1 MLYANGDSFTY
12 GTGVDKQNTWPA
24 LLAKELGYEL
34 VNDAVPGGSNH
45 RVVRTTIDFL
55 SKHKPKLVVVAWS
68 SYLRT
73 EWPSSDPNPTAVA
86 NLDYNG
92 QPIIQVQP
100 NYTKYNKKDLHTVEE
115 FYRNAN
121 QEWLIDNYIN
131 QVLLL
136 QNYLKYS
143 TIQYVFVNAL
153 DNYER
158 EFYRSKTKTNLV
170 TGEFLGWPNQCF
182 NQWFD
187 ASQRLPDGHL
197 NEQGH
202 VRLTEMLLNHV
213 KYCWS

>member
-1 MLYANGDSFTY
+1 MLYVNGDSFTF
-12 GTGVDKQNTWPA
+12 GTGIEQQHTWPA
-24 LLAKELGYEL
+24 LLAEHFKFELINE
-34 VNDAVPGGSNH
+34 AVPGGSNY
-45 RVVRTTIDFL
+45 RIIRKTLDFL
-55 SKHKPKLVVVAWS
+55 SKHKPALVIIAWS

-73 EWPSSDPNPTAVA
+73 EFSSQCSYPSLAS

-100 NYTKYNKKDLHTVEE
+100 NYNKYHKDDVKGVES
-115 FYRNAN
+115 FYKNVN
-121 QEWLIDNYIN
+121 QEWLMDNYLN

-136 QNYLKYS
+136 QSYLKYS
-143 TIQYVFVNAL
+143 KILHVFVNAL
-153 DNYER
+153 DNYDR
-158 EFYRSKTKTNLV
+158 EFYRRPKTKLV

-202 VRLTEMLLNHV
+202 VRLTEMLIDHV
-213 KYCWS
+213 KHCRP

>member
-1 MLYANGDSFTY
+1 MLYVNGDSFTF
-12 GTGVDKQNTWPA
+12 GTGVKEQNSWPT
-24 LLAKELGYEL
+24 LLAKNLNFDL
-34 VNDAVPGGSNH
+34 VNEAMPGGSNY
-45 RVVRTTIDFL
+45 RIVRKTLDFL
-55 SKHKPKLVVVAWS
+55 SVHRPQLVVIAWS

-73 EWPSSDPNPTAVA
+73 EFSSQNSCPAGVN

-100 NYTKYNKKDLHTVEE
+100 NYNKYHKHDIGVVES
-115 FYRNAN
+115 FYKTAN
-121 QEWLIDNYIN
+121 QEWLMDNYLN

-136 QNYLKYS
+136 QSYLKCS
-143 TIQYVFVNAL
+143 KIQHVFVNAL
-153 DNYER
+153 DNYDR
-158 EFYRSKTKTNLV
+158 EFYRRPKSKLV

-202 VRLTEMLLNHV
+202 VRLMEMLLDHV
-213 KYCWS
+213 KHCRT